1 MKAFT
6 AILSARTWTSTI
18 YVVTG
23 LFIGIPIFTVTVT
36 LTALGVGLVPL
47 ALVGLGV
54 LAIDLVVASWFG
66 RFERARLAA
75 TLRQEVATPISMP
88 LPSGFLGKVSGVL
101 RRGEGWRAVLYG
113 WQLLPVQAFG
123 FAFIVTAWVG
133 GWTCLSLPIWAWAL
147 PGGGVHLL
155 DTPIS
160 AAVWLV
166 PIAIGGAVLI
176 FAAPWIARGWAA
188 MSAGIVVRLL
198 GPSKQDR
205 LAARVTELT
214 ETRTRVVDAADA
226 ERRRIERD
234 LHDGAQQRLVAL
246 AVELGRAKAR
256 LAADPAVSDDTREL
270 VAGAHLEAKLALA
283 EIRDLVRGIHPAV
296 LTDRGLDAALSALA
310 ARSPVPVSLDID
322 LTSADPY
329 AAPSGRTTTP
339 AVEAVAYFVVA
350 EALTNTAKHAGASA
364 AAVVARVSPAEGAAP
379 AHLLLTISDN
389 GRGGADPAGEGLRGL
404 ADRVAALDGTLA
416 VTSPPGGPT
425 SVDVVLPVP
434 ADADAAEAR

>member
-1 MKAFT
+1 VKLFT
-6 AILSARTWTSTI
+6 AILSGRTWTSTI

-23 LFIGIPIFTVTVT
+23 LFIGIPIFTATVT
-36 LTALGVGLVPL
+36 LTALGFGLIPL

-75 TLRQEVATPISMP
+75 TLGREVPAPISKPMRP
-88 LPSGFLGKVSGVL
+88 GFLGHVSGIL
-101 RRGEGWRAVLYG
+101 GRGEAWRAVLYG
-113 WQLLPVQAFG
+113 VQLLPVQAIG
-123 FAFIVTAWVG
+123 FTFVITAWVG
-133 GWTCLSLPIWAWAL
+133 GWTCLSLPIWAWTL
-147 PGGGVHLL
+147 PDGGVHLPHAGIQQL
-155 DTPIS
+155 DKPIS

-188 MSAGIVVRLL
+188 MSEGIVVRLL

-205 LAARVTELT
+205 LSARVTELT
-214 ETRTRVVDAADA
+214 ETRSRVVDAADA

-270 VAGAHLEAKLALA
+270 VAGAHVEAKLALA

-322 LTSADPY
+322 LSAGDDPRATS
-329 AAPSGRTTTP
+329 P

-350 EALTNTAKHAGASA
+350 EVLTNTAKHAGASA
-364 AAVVARVSPAEGAAP
+364 AAVVARVDPASGTSR
-379 AHLLLTISDN
+379 AHLLLSIRDN
-389 GRGGADPAGEGLRGL
+389 GQGGADPAGEGLRGL
-404 ADRVAALDGTLA
+404 TDRVAALDGTLV

-425 SVDVVLPVP
+425 SVDVAIPVLKEG
-434 ADADAAEAR
+434 DR